1 MKLSKIIFGFFL
13 TFTIS
18 IGFSSY
24 AEKILLIPQDDRPVS
39 LAYTVSTAE
48 KAGYTIITPP
58 TSYLSGRNH
67 KGSPDKIWNWLKN
80 NISSADACVLST
92 DTLIYGGLV
101 DSRKHNDSMQ
111 ELYLRAD
118 RINELHSEYPNI
130 PIYAFGTIMRTPYAS
145 DNDVEPYYYGNYG
158 NKIYNLSILQDKV
171 DSGTATKTEISNLL
185 SLKLSIPSEY
195 IQDWFKRRQKNDSI
209 NRIMINN
216 AKKGI
221 FAYYCLGYD
230 DNSKNSQTTLE
241 ARYLK
246 NEFANLSPKV
256 YGSFPG
262 ADQLALLLIAKYH
275 VDLHKLNPTFVVIYP
290 LGRGEETI
298 PRYENQSIG
307 KTVSDHIIAIG
318 GNIVS
323 NKKPDFV
330 LAVNTPLESTVESSE
345 TINFGMNKSSTD
357 NFVDKIKF
365 IRSKNIPVSIADVY
379 FSNGSDN
386 TLMNSLMKNNL
397 LYDISAYNGW
407 NTASNTVG
415 YSIAQA
421 VLSQYMSKKE
431 HDNMLTEQYID
442 NWAYQANIRKKISL
456 ILKNS
461 KNKNFIT
468 DDIEKEMSNELQD
481 FANKKLKLNNKI
493 IKTKFPWKRLFEI
506 EVQVSN

>member
-58 TSYLSGRNH
+58 TSYLSGRNR

-118 RINELHSEYPNI
+118 RINELHNEYPNI

-195 IQDWFKRRQKNDSI
+195 IQDWFKRRQK
-209 NRIMINN
+209 
-216 AKKGI
+216 K
-221 FAYYCLGYD
+221 
-230 DNSKNSQTTLE
+230 
-241 ARYLK
+241 
-246 NEFANLSPKV
+246 
-256 YGSFPG
+256 
-262 ADQLALLLIAKYH
+262 
-275 VDLHKLNPTFVVIYP
+275 
-290 LGRGEETI
+290 
-298 PRYENQSIG
+298 
-307 KTVSDHIIAIG
+307 
-318 GNIVS
+318 
-323 NKKPDFV
+323 
-330 LAVNTPLESTVESSE
+330 
-345 TINFGMNKSSTD
+345 
-357 NFVDKIKF
+357 
-365 IRSKNIPVSIADVY
+365 
-379 FSNGSDN
+379 
-386 TLMNSLMKNNL
+386 
-397 LYDISAYNGW
+397 
-407 NTASNTVG
+407 
-415 YSIAQA
+415 
-421 VLSQYMSKKE
+421 
-431 HDNMLTEQYID
+431 
-442 NWAYQANIRKKISL
+442 
-456 ILKNS
+456 
-461 KNKNFIT
+461 
-468 DDIEKEMSNELQD
+468 
-481 FANKKLKLNNKI
+481 
-493 IKTKFPWKRLFEI
+493 
-506 EVQVSN
+506 